1 MSKTSRV
8 LIPVVLIFCVVA
20 FFIFRLYAT
29 VPASATTQALFAA
42 SFPDAQNKPQKLTQ
56 WRGKVIVLNF
66 WASWCP
72 PCREE
77 MPTFDLLQAK
87 YASKNVQFVGI
98 SAEDVNKLNQ
108 FSTEVKVS
116 YPLLAGDFD
125 AMALAQY
132 LGNDKSIL
140 PYTVVVDKA
149 GRIVKIW
156 FGIVDNSELEKTLAS
171 LT

>member
-1 MSKTSRV
+1 MSKTARV
-8 LIPVVLIFCVVA
+8 LIPIVLILCLVA
-20 FFIFRLYAT
+20 FFLFRFSTPNA
-29 VPASATTQALFAA
+29 PATTQALFAA
-42 SFPDAQNKPQKLTQ
+42 SFPDAQNKSQSLSQ

-77 MPTFDLLQAK
+77 MPAFDVLQTK

-98 SAEDVNKLNQ
+98 SAEDVSKLNQ
-108 FSTEVKVS
+108 FSKDVKVG

-125 AMALAQY
+125 AMSLAQY

-149 GRIVKIW
+149 GKIVKVW
-156 FGIVDNSELEKTLAS
+156 FGIVDNSELEKTLAP
-171 LT
+171 LI

>member
-1 MSKTSRV
+1 MSKTARV

-20 FFIFRLYAT
+20 FFIFRFSAADA
-29 VPASATTQALFAA
+29 PATTQALFAA
-42 SFPDAQNKPQKLTQ
+42 SFPDAKNKPQKLSQ

-77 MPTFDLLQAK
+77 MPAFDVLQTK

-125 AMALAQY
+125 AMSLAQY

-140 PYTVVVDKA
+140 PYTVVVDKS
-149 GRIVKIW
+149 GKIVRIW
-156 FGIVDNSELEKTLAS
+156 FGIVDNSELEKTLA
-171 LT
+171 LLI